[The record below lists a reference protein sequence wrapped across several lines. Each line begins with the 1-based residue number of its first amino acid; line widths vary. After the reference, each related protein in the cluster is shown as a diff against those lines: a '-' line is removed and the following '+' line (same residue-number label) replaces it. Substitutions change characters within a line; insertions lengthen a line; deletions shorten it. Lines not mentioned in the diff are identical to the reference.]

1 MKENKILK
9 IILVTFVASI
19 IIGSCTGCLKRKND
33 STYTSEAIADETT
46 DATNLTSSQADSE
59 QTLEIY
65 ARDLFSNG
73 LLSSKLVYDTNTKVI
88 YIVSYYGEYTP
99 YLSENGNYCRYI
111 DGEIVDIEK

>member
-1 MKENKILK
+1 MKK
-9 IILVTFVASI
+9 IILAVLAVSL
-19 IIGSCTGCLKRKND
+19 IIGSCTGCLKKKND

-46 DATNLTSSQADSE
+46 GDADLTSSQAASE

-65 ARDLFSNG
+65 AQDFFSNG